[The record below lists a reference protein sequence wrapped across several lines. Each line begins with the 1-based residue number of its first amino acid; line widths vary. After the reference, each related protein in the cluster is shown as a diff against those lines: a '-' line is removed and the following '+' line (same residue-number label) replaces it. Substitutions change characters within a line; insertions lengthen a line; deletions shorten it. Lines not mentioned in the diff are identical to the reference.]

1 MPPYAQPTGVQF
13 SVPPPNLVPTLAGIQ
28 PYRVGAA
35 LQFRDLPAWD
45 VPTPRDFSQGIL
57 AAGAGIADSIK
68 GYYKDKRQDAKDAEA
83 SARWEREQN
92 FREKE
97 AKARL
102 DMAKEEHALKM
113 AKARIDAARPGGSD
127 GFGSV
132 KEAVEYVNKSAPK
145 GAAKLDAPKTPAETA
160 ADALSETPGIE
171 GGATP
176 ATTEG
181 AGEAPS
187 RDASPSILSL
197 RAAPT
202 MAPPKVLPDLNLA
215 IPQTSE
221 EQIKQLSET
230 PAFESIEAPKFD
242 LSLSGPPGALESPA
256 TGVFDGLRATFVKP
270 PEPPVLQPG
279 GAMPSMSPGVMLPPT
294 PISTGGSTAVA
305 PDFRAEA
312 QSLFAGAPVPPPKNL
327 LLGMEAPIVQPA
339 EPFALPPTAPSA
351 APTAAAPVPPPAP
364 GEPNTAAM
372 SANAV
377 KAAQIMAAQGA
388 PAPQAGP
395 QATPQATA
403 PQYREMSISNMPPA
417 FRNRTVADGF
427 AEYIANDP
435 TIPYRMASPGK
446 PDAHGVYRN
455 PEYVRKDAPIKID
468 PKLERLK
475 LAQEG
480 VAKASV
486 VAHEKQVLG
495 NSQVKDFIEKSSS
508 SLPLIMEAYTLASDP
523 KNKNRTI
530 SDNDLIQLAARMG
543 RGATPT
549 ETELHTMATSR
560 PLMAKIETWKQ
571 GKLTGDILTQPERD
585 TIAKL
590 ASEVFNIKAQ
600 RANEEVARYRMMWA
614 NKRGFEDPIALRPY
628 FEGGLDV
635 GQKVILKKEA
645 AEEMKKFGS
654 ELMRI
659 EQQMKAASPSD
670 AQKLAARKQAIQH
683 EAQILASRI
692 SKSKDRPEIYLR
704 PERPKD
710 QHFAA
715 LIEELKTNP
724 RPLEPHEVQAI
735 QEYSDA
741 VRKAAQTGESGG
753 DVPVV
758 DIFSY
763 GG

>member
-113 AKARIDAARPGGSD
+113 AKARLDATRAGGPD

-132 KEAVEYVNKSAPK
+132 DDAVKYMQGSARA
-145 GAAKLDAPKTPAETA
+145 GAAKPDAPKTPAETA
-160 ADALSETPGIE
+160 ADALSKTPGIE

-197 RAAPT
+197 RTAPT

-351 APTAAAPVPPPAP
+351 APTAAALVPPPAP

-403 PQYREMSISNMPPA
+403 PQYREMSISNMPPS
-417 FRNRTVADGF
+417 FRNRTVADAF
-427 AEYIANDP
+427 AEQIAKDP
-435 TIPYRMASPGK
+435 TNPYRMASPGK

-455 PEYVRKDAPIKID
+455 PEYVRKDAPMKLD
-468 PKLERLK
+468 PKLEQLK
-475 LAQEG
+475 LRQES
-480 VAKASV
+480 VAKSAV
-486 VAHEKQVLG
+486 VAHEQQVNRNPLV
-495 NSQVKDFIEKSSS
+495 QDFAQKGGPSASI
-508 SLPLIMEAYTLASDP
+508 PLLLASYGKASDP
-523 KNKNRTI
+523 NNKNKTLF
-530 SDNDLIQLAARMG
+530 DNDLLQIVARMA

-549 ETELHTMATSR
+549 EAELHLIEKSR
-560 PLMAKIETWKQ
+560 PWMARAEAWSK
-571 GKLTGDILTQPERD
+571 GKLSGDILVQGERD
-585 TIAKL
+585 EIAKL
-590 ASEVFNIKAQ
+590 AAEVYNEKAQ
-600 RANEEVARYRMMWA
+600 RANEEVARYRTYWA
-614 NKRGFEDPIALRPY
+614 GKRGFDDPSALHPY
-628 FEGGLDV
+628 FTGGTDI
-635 GQKVILKKEA
+635 GQKMMLKKEA
-645 AEEMKKFGS
+645 ADEMKKFGS
-654 ELMRI
+654 ELMLI
-659 EQQMKAASPSD
+659 ESKLKAAPPAE
-670 AQKLAARKQAIQH
+670 AQKLLAQKQKIEH
-683 EAQILASRI
+683 EAKILASRI
-692 SKSKDRPEIYLR
+692 AKNKDRPEVYLP
-704 PERPKD
+704 PERPRD
-710 QHFAA
+710 QDFAG
-715 LIEELKTNP
+715 LIQEFRINP
-724 RPLEPHEVQAI
+724 RPKTTEDIEAEKEYAQALR
-735 QEYSDA
+735 Q
-741 VRKAAQTGESGG
+741 AAQSGDQG
-753 DVPVV
+753 G
-758 DIFSY
+758 IFIETPLQ
-763 GG
+763 